1 MPEEPCQCPDCQRFY
16 REHDRLIREFPTL
29 RQQQELNWAALQS
42 FRTLSGRVLEDLQ
55 KQQGARQQQDQAA
68 ANARGPAASA
78 DESSDG
84 LQQAMADLENINA
97 HLFSIEALMERV
109 FDVRVPEEIEQ
120 KFRELAGELAP
131 DPLNVDRLR
140 LNRLLHQTP
149 DLPRPQLKQASRCV
163 ADKGGQSFPP
173 RPFGITTVEKSPHQ
187 DKAVASS

>member
-1 MPEEPCQCPDCQRFY
+1 
-16 REHDRLIREFPTL
+16 LIREFPTL

-55 KQQGARQQQDQAA
+55 KQQGARQQSEVTSGQQ
-68 ANARGPAASA
+68 PAGAGA
-78 DESSDG
+78 GEESSDA

-109 FDVRVPEEIEQ
+109 FDVRVPEEMEQ

-149 DLPRPQLKQASRCV
+149 DLPDRS
-163 ADKGGQSFPP
+163 
-173 RPFGITTVEKSPHQ
+173 
-187 DKAVASS
+187 

>member
-16 REHDRLIREFPTL
+16 REHDRLIRESPTL

-55 KQQGARQQQDQAA
+55 RQHSSRQTADAA
-68 ANARGPAASA
+68 AKPAAPSSPLPE
-78 DESSDG
+78 ESGDS
-84 LQQAMADLENINA
+84 LQQAIADLENINA

-131 DPLNVDRLR
+131 GPLNVDRLR

-149 DLPRPQLKQASRCV
+149 DLPDRS
-163 ADKGGQSFPP
+163 
-173 RPFGITTVEKSPHQ
+173 
-187 DKAVASS
+187 

>member
-1 MPEEPCQCPDCQRFY
+1 MPDEPCQCPDCQRFY

-55 KQQGARQQQDQAA
+55 RQNLPTENQENNDSSR
-68 ANARGPAASA
+68 NLLTSSGTL
-78 DESSDG
+78 DEQVNL
-84 LQQAMADLENINA
+84 LQQAISDLESINA
-97 HLFSIEALMERV
+97 HLFSIEVLMERI
-109 FDVRVPEEIEQ
+109 FDVKVPEVIEH

-149 DLPRPQLKQASRCV
+149 DLPDRN
-163 ADKGGQSFPP
+163 
-173 RPFGITTVEKSPHQ
+173 
-187 DKAVASS
+187 

>member
-1 MPEEPCQCPDCQRFY
+1 MPEEPCQCADCQRFY

-29 RQQQELNWAALQS
+29 RHQQEINWAALQS

-55 KQQGARQQQDQAA
+55 KSQESNN
-68 ANARGPAASA
+68 ANKAETSSA
-78 DESSDG
+78 DELQDGLEGSLSS
-84 LQQAMADLENINA
+84 LQQAIADLENINA

-109 FDVRVPEEIEQ
+109 FDVRVPENIEK

-149 DLPRPQLKQASRCV
+149 DLP
-163 ADKGGQSFPP
+163 DKN
-173 RPFGITTVEKSPHQ
+173 
-187 DKAVASS
+187 

>member
-42 FRTLSGRVLEDLQ
+42 FRTLSARVLDDLQ
-55 KQQGARQQQDQAA
+55 KQMGATEQDKTDQDLVTSGGTQADHIDSLN
-68 ANARGPAASA
+68 NAIA
-78 DESSDG
+78 E
-84 LQQAMADLENINA
+84 LENINA
-97 HLFSIEALMERV
+97 HLFSVEVLMERI

-131 DPLNVDRLR
+131 DPLNLDRLR

-149 DLPRPQLKQASRCV
+149 DLPDR
-163 ADKGGQSFPP
+163 
-173 RPFGITTVEKSPHQ
+173 
-187 DKAVASS
+187 